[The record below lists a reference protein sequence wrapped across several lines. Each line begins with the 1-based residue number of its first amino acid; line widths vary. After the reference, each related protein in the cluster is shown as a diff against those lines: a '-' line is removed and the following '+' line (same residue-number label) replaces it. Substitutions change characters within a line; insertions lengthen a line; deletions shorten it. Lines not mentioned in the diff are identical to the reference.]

1 MLLLYQTK
9 PKDYFTHIFFSILK
23 HELKL
28 TNLGCW
34 PMTKGKFVYIKLLL
48 HDDQDYA
55 CHRLQIHVGRCGNS
69 SIDTCRVLE
78 QEESS
83 QERKGLRETK
93 NSDIFISW
101 LPAKVHT
108 NKKRNGSKSWIPE
121 QSVLTLII
129 SQKKPFSRLEV
140 KTNTSLEFIHCMHSK
155 AFLT

>member
-9 PKDYFTHIFFSILK
+9 PKDYFTDIFFSILR
-23 HELKL
+23 HELNL
-28 TNLGCW
+28 TSCW

-48 HDDQDYA
+48 NDDQDYP
-55 CHRLQIHVGRCGNS
+55 CHRLQIHVWRCRNS

-108 NKKRNGSKSWIPE
+108 NKK
-121 QSVLTLII
+121 Q
-129 SQKKPFSRLEV
+129 RLEKLNSWAV
-140 KTNTSLEFIHCMHSK
+140 SFWLWLFHRKNLSVDLK
-155 AFLT
+155 

>member
-9 PKDYFTHIFFSILK
+9 PKDYFTDIFFSILR
-23 HELKL
+23 HELNL
-28 TNLGCW
+28 TSCW

-48 HDDQDYA
+48 NDDQDYP
-55 CHRLQIHVGRCGNS
+55 CHRLQIHVWRCRNS

-140 KTNTSLEFIHCMHSK
+140 KTWRLMQV
-155 AFLT
+155 